1 MMKTCIVAKFELI
14 DEHWRPKV
22 VASLNGQEVKFVK
35 FCGVFPWHTH
45 HNEIEMIFAWRG
57 SMINEFRD
65 KTISLDAGEFRVVP
79 RNVEHRT
86 VSVSEA
92 EVIVFE
98 PAATRNTGD
107 IFDFSRLT
115 LEELKVLGTKRSSYQ
130 THESRFVET
139 ESNKPALDAFRKD
152 VKPILDKA
160 CTQCH
165 GAKAQEGN
173 IRIDSLDPDLLN
185 GKEVDRW
192 LEVMAVV
199 SNGEMPP
206 ADGERL
212 SDVERT
218 NLIDW
223 LSIEIQKASIVR
235 RSEKGHTSFRK
246 MIRYEYNHTLQDI
259 FGPPYDF
266 SKDLPPESTSND
278 GFQNSSEL
286 LHMST
291 NQLEGLCHDDH
302 RRVFHR

>member
-1 MMKTCIVAKFELI
+1 MII
-14 DEHWRPKV
+14 D
-22 VASLNGQEVKFVK
+22 
-35 FCGVFPWHTH
+35 
-45 HNEIEMIFAWRG
+45 
-57 SMINEFRD
+57 FRD
-65 KTISLDAGEFRVVP
+65 KTISLDAGKFCVVP

-86 VSVSEA
+86 VAVSEA
-92 EVIVFE
+92 EAIVFE

-107 IFDFSRLT
+107 VFDFSRLT
-115 LEELKVLGTKRSSYQ
+115 LEELKVLGAKRSSYQ

-139 ESNKPALDAFRKD
+139 ESTKPALDAFRKD

-185 GKEVDRW
+185 GKDVDRW

-206 ADGERL
+206 ADGEKL

-235 RSEKGHTSFRK
+235 RSEKGHTSFRE
-246 MIRYEYNHTLQDI
+246 MTRYE
-259 FGPPYDF
+259 
-266 SKDLPPESTSND
+266 
-278 GFQNSSEL
+278 
-286 LHMST
+286 
-291 NQLEGLCHDDH
+291 
-302 RRVFHR
+302 